1 MLRCFLQLATVG
13 EGGILQEEVGS
24 GVTVSR
30 AVGTLVVAGVMAG
43 MNSETRVNFQGDP
56 GVQVDATERVNSG
69 PLRMAVEE
77 VGVKVG

>member
-1 MLRCFLQLATVG
+1 
-13 EGGILQEEVGS
+13 
-24 GVTVSR
+24 
-30 AVGTLVVAGVMAG
+30 MAG

>member
-1 MLRCFLQLATVG
+1 MG

-43 MNSETRVNFQGDP
+43 MNSETRVNIQGDP
-56 GVQVDATERVNSG
+56 GVQVDAMERVNSG